1 MESLGQRTGENIA
14 ALYIYSVFSP
24 FENVVNEH
32 MSTGLPIVPVTS
44 LDQMDVVGNVS
55 FVSLI
60 NSTQKIRHMPV
71 HFSLLR
77 DITLLD

>member
-1 MESLGQRTGENIA
+1 MGLLGQRTGQTTA
-14 ALYIYSVFSP
+14 ALYIYSAFSP
-24 FENVVNEH
+24 FENVVNQY
-32 MSTGLPIVPVTS
+32 MSTGFPIVPITS
-44 LDQMDVVGNVS
+44 MDQMDVVGNDS

-60 NSTQKIRHMPV
+60 NSTQKIRHFPV